1 MKRLI
6 YIFAALLV
14 IGISGCK
21 EQKKPAPEVLSG
33 VGEDSL
39 EMADTTVYGVCGEG
53 TAMHSLELITNNGDT
68 LLMGMCDD
76 SIPCVRGGLSVGDR
90 LAVIIQKGGEED
102 EWDKASLVI
111 NLTTLMGKWTALDK
125 TFELQEGGVVVSTV
139 VEPHPLTEWKIFN
152 GHLVLSADTFDI
164 YELGADSLY
173 LENKA
178 GIFAYKRMK

>member
-53 TAMHSLELITNNGDT
+53 TAMHSWN
-68 LLMGMCDD
+68 
-76 SIPCVRGGLSVGDR
+76 SSP
-90 LAVIIQKGGEED
+90 
-102 EWDKASLVI
+102 
-111 NLTTLMGKWTALDK
+111 TTET
-125 TFELQEGGVVVSTV
+125 
-139 VEPHPLTEWKIFN
+139 
-152 GHLVLSADTFDI
+152 
-164 YELGADSLY
+164 
-173 LENKA
+173 
-178 GIFAYKRMK
+178 RC